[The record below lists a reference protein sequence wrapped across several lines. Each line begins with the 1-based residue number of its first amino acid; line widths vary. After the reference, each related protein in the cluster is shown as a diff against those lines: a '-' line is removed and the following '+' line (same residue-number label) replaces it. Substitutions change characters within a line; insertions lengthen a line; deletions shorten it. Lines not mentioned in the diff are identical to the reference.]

1 MVYIV
6 AVYIPPNAKA
16 NKTLGELHD
25 NICSLQN
32 KHPEA
37 FFVIAGD
44 FNHVNL
50 TDVTS
55 GFYQHVTIAT
65 RGENTLDRVYTNRCR
80 AYRAVPRP
88 HLGLSDHISFMLIPS
103 YSPALKKMKP
113 TNKTITVWPN
123 DAASV
128 LQDCFACT
136 DWQIFKETATRAGE
150 VDLDEYASSV
160 TSYISKCVDDVT
172 STRIITIHPNQK
184 PWMNAEIRT
193 LLRAWD
199 SAFRS
204 DDAAVLRAAR
214 RKLTAGVKRVKAA
227 YSEKIQGHFLTNYP
241 RSMWAGIKVIT
252 NYNSRDTECPRDPS
266 LPDALNSF
274 YARFEALNTSPI
286 TRLAFSSYV
295 LLPSVNI
302 VDVRRSLLK
311 VKPRKAAGPDNIPGR
326 VLKDCAFQLSE
337 VLTDIFNIS
346 LFQAKV
352 PSCFKSTTIIPVPK
366 TSTVSCFNDYRPIAL
381 TPILMKWSWTK

>member
-1 MVYIV
+1 
-6 AVYIPPNAKA
+6 
-16 NKTLGELHD
+16 
-25 NICSLQN
+25 
-32 KHPEA
+32 
-37 FFVIAGD
+37 
-44 FNHVNL
+44 
-50 TDVTS
+50 
-55 GFYQHVTIAT
+55 
-65 RGENTLDRVYTNRCR
+65 
-80 AYRAVPRP
+80 
-88 HLGLSDHISFMLIPS
+88 
-103 YSPALKKMKP
+103 
-113 TNKTITVWPN
+113 
-123 DAASV
+123 
-128 LQDCFACT
+128 
-136 DWQIFKETATRAGE
+136 
-150 VDLDEYASSV
+150 
-160 TSYISKCVDDVT
+160 
-172 STRIITIHPNQK
+172 
-184 PWMNAEIRT
+184 MNAEIRT
-193 LLRAWD
+193 LLRARD

-204 DDAAVLRAAR
+204 DDAAALRAAR
-214 RKLTAGVKRVKAA
+214 RKLTAGVKRAKAA
-227 YSEKIQGHFLTNYP
+227 YSGKIQGHFLTNDP

-286 TRLAFSSYV
+286 TRLAFSSDV

-381 TPILMKWSWTK
+381 TPILMKCFERLVMDQIKKGIDFSIDPHQYAYKRNRCTADAISYVVHMLLPTWKIRTLM